1 MLRHRVRH
9 VWNKSLH
16 TDVHMSSQRCRDGA
30 RGRHRSPSCRLK
42 WMFTYLD
49 NIRGNETS
57 TRMPEKGTW
66 KQEGDP
72 RNTAP
77 YQKKFCHCS
86 FRSVWIMWPSET
98 SRLGE
103 SLRRPDCQ
111 AQGNSDSRLVGRE
124 FTGSPVQREAQDRD
138 TTDMLRSRG
147 PRSRKIAS
155 RGDGSMIMCFSAWP
169 VWQLDGERHKG
180 LSRQMRGIQIGARSQ
195 SNWVSK
201 RQSPYAQN
209 LQTVVSVGEY
219 ANELVLPQEFEA
231 ISRYGALKSKSA
243 SP

>member
-1 MLRHRVRH
+1 
-9 VWNKSLH
+9 
-16 TDVHMSSQRCRDGA
+16 
-30 RGRHRSPSCRLK
+30 
-42 WMFTYLD
+42 MFTYLD

-72 RNTAP
+72 RNTA
-77 YQKKFCHCS
+77 YQKKFCPCS
-86 FRSVWIMWPSET
+86 FRSVWITWPSET

-111 AQGNSDSRLVGRE
+111 AHGNSDSRLVRRE

-138 TTDMLRSRG
+138 TTDMLRSCG

-155 RGDGSMIMCFSAWP
+155 RGDGSMMMSALCQFPGFSPWP
-169 VWQLDGERHKG
+169 VWQLDGERHRG
-180 LSRQMRGIQIGARSQ
+180 LSQQMRGIQIGARSQ

-209 LQTVVSVGEY
+209 SH
-219 ANELVLPQEFEA
+219 
-231 ISRYGALKSKSA
+231 
-243 SP
+243 